1 MLYHRVSTCHR
12 KMPMTIM
19 KVRVRGWRD
28 HPKEDPMPPTRVL
41 NYPENAK
48 RQFLFH
54 EMPVTA
60 VVGEWRPAP
69 SGMMAVSP
77 YPEPPQNQQQEFDI
91 IFGACDLATK
101 DIKMGKRYRILPS
114 ARVLPT
120 VSIAPE
126 PSLVDEP
133 FFGTH
138 LKELGQTLKNLLR
151 Q

>member
-1 MLYHRVSTCHR
+1 
-12 KMPMTIM
+12 
-19 KVRVRGWRD
+19 
-28 HPKEDPMPPTRVL
+28 L

-69 SGMMAVSP
+69 SCMMAVSP